1 MARKGRSGRSSVTLA
16 QSGGRNTTFGGGKG
30 GVPLSRNVT
39 KGASEGTGMQG
50 GFNRYTIR
58 TEGGDRTSMKVARKN
73 AGAPP
78 PVHPGDSKQ
87 VTGIVR
93 PKQLPPVLRGS
104 TYANKGQYR

>member
-1 MARKGRSGRSSVTLA
+1 MARKTGVSLA

-30 GVPLSRNVT
+30 GTKLTRGVT
-39 KGASEGTGMQG
+39 ADKKLGSGTQNGV
-50 GFNRYTIR
+50 NRYTIR
-58 TEGGDRTSMKVARKN
+58 SAGGNATPIKGVRKR

-104 TYANKGQYR
+104 TFATKGKYR